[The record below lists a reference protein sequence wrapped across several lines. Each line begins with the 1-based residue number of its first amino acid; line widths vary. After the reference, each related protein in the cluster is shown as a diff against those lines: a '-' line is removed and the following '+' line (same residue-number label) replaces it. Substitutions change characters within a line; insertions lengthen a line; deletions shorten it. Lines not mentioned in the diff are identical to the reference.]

1 MDDDD
6 DDDDNDDVDE
16 DENDED
22 GEDDEAPMK
31 NGTQEKTA
39 LDHHHCGCQE
49 LSIDTGFKA
58 RSAQSAHVLQVWQS

>member
-1 MDDDD
+1 
-6 DDDDNDDVDE
+6 
-16 DENDED
+16 
-22 GEDDEAPMK
+22 MK

>member
-1 MDDDD
+1 MDDD

-16 DENDED
+16 DEND
-22 GEDDEAPMK
+22 EDDEAPMK

-39 LDHHHCGCQE
+39 LDHHHCGGQE

-58 RSAQSAHVLQVWQS
+58 RSAQSAHDLQVWQS

>member
-1 MDDDD
+1 MDDD

-22 GEDDEAPMK
+22 DEAPIK

-39 LDHHHCGCQE
+39 LDHHHCGSQE

-58 RSAQSAHVLQVWQS
+58 WSAQSANFLQVWES